1 MRMAFSIY
9 QSPLPTV
16 YCLLPTNY
24 YIYHTMV
31 DSEVLEQE
39 DYEVKIGSFNGPM
52 DLLVYLVQK
61 KEMTLDQI
69 PIAEIADDFLKWV
82 NEYSET
88 DLSKAGDF
96 LFMASR
102 LMALKVQ
109 ELLPAEE
116 RDPEMEEEYNEDR
129 EKLMKEMLEYQRF
142 KQVASGLQE
151 MEAKNFGT
159 YSRGRLEKTQSDD
172 DTLADANIWQLF
184 RAYQKSLKTKISETI
199 HHIELDYVTIQ
210 DRQQAINNFLN
221 VHGRALFEDL
231 LDNDSHPIVAAVT
244 FMAMLE
250 MIKTDDIVFR
260 QSELFGPIWIYRKK
274 NNPEYADEMAHET
287 VFFSKDPEVK
297 AGLVETIRSQAI
309 ARSKEKSVGDLAATM
324 REAVLWTERG
334 RNVTEEDLNAMLEGR
349 EDISEVQDNPFA
361 DMIAEADAAEGAQ
374 QAASAPDANAQ
385 APDTTTPAQDAAQPT
400 ASENAETAP
409 NQESVPSTTEAA
421 QSTIQVPAQSAILE
435 SADIPTFESSSFED
449 EAPVL
454 SKSSIPE
461 FGANDDDDSEERAH
475 TFEPV
480 DETEEVADNSNGA
493 SISSNTISGDS
504 CSTNVKEDSSI
515 NDIQELNEQSVQ
527 QMSDE
532 EFAAFMQK
540 AQAFYNNASS
550 AQSSNAQSSTNS
562 AQSATFAQSSDKQSA
577 SVSAHS
583 NNIQPTYA
591 DSRSTSSYDSY
602 KSSKSTWDE
611 PAPAAVQSVQK
622 EEPEE
627 DRYSSYSFGNEMTD
641 EEYIAYLNR
650 SARASR
656 KEEPKSAAAPEK
668 PATSPANLEKQTE
681 NKPAKKSERKSFM
694 PEDEEGGMTDEEY
707 QAYLAEHG
715 DDDDDEEGPVVYGA
729 GKD

>member
-1 MRMAFSIY
+1 
-9 QSPLPTV
+9 
-16 YCLLPTNY
+16 
-24 YIYHTMV
+24 MV
-31 DSEVLEQE
+31 DSDVFEQE

-102 LMALKVQ
+102 LMALKVL

-116 RDPEMEEEYNEDR
+116 RDPGTIEEYNEDR
-129 EKLMKEMLEYQRF
+129 EQLMKEMLEYQRF
-142 KQVASGLQE
+142 KQVAGGLQE

-159 YSRGRLEKTQSDD
+159 YSRGRLEKTQNDD

-274 NNPEYADEMAHET
+274 NNPEYAEEMAHET

-297 AGLVETIRSQAI
+297 AGLVDTIRSQAI

-334 RNVTEEDLNAMLEGR
+334 RNVTDEDLNAMLEGR
-349 EDISEVQDNPFA
+349 EDISEVQENPFA
-361 DMIAEADAAEGAQ
+361 DMIAEADAAEGITAQ
-374 QAASAPDANAQ
+374 PQTSEQATATGDATVPANEAAIAPANSDATNPASDATATTANGETANAGETINESS
-385 APDTTTPAQDAAQPT
+385 AELATSASDVIANEFVETVNATTP
-400 ASENAETAP
+400 S
-409 NQESVPSTTEAA
+409 
-421 QSTIQVPAQSAILE
+421 
-435 SADIPTFESSSFED
+435 
-449 EAPVL
+449 
-454 SKSSIPE
+454 
-461 FGANDDDDSEERAH
+461 H

-480 DETEEVADNSNGA
+480 DEEFADASDAPDEEIGEEFVDDENSD
-493 SISSNTISGDS
+493 IDIPVIR
-504 CSTNVKEDSSI
+504 STNAEEHSVSAEA
-515 NDIQELNEQSVQ
+515 NFQGLNEQNVQ

-532 EFAAFMQK
+532 EFAAFIQK
-540 AQAFYNNASS
+540 AQAFYDNASS
-550 AQSSNAQSSTNS
+550 AQPATSTTTFATNS
-562 AQSATFAQSSDKQSA
+562 APASDAGNSSSA
-577 SVSAHS
+577 
-583 NNIQPTYA
+583 Y
-591 DSRSTSSYDSY
+591 SSYSSS
-602 KSSKSTWDE
+602 SSKNTWDE
-611 PAPAAVQSVQK
+611 PAPAIVQPIPK

-627 DRYSSYSFGNEMTD
+627 DKYSSYSFGNEMTD

-656 KEEPKSAAAPEK
+656 KEEPKPAAAPET
-668 PATSPANLEKQTE
+668 PATPAAES
-681 NKPAKKSERKSFM
+681 KPAKKSERKSFM
-694 PEDEEGGMTDEEY
+694 PEEGEGGMTDEEFE
-707 QAYLAEHG
+707 AYLAEHG

>member
-1 MRMAFSIY
+1 
-9 QSPLPTV
+9 
-16 YCLLPTNY
+16 
-24 YIYHTMV
+24 MV

-116 RDPEMEEEYNEDR
+116 RDPETIEEYNEDR
-129 EKLMKEMLEYQRF
+129 EKLMQEMLEYQRF

-297 AGLVETIRSQAI
+297 SGLVETIRSQAI

-349 EDISEVQDNPFA
+349 EDISEVQENPFA

-374 QAASAPDANAQ
+374 QAASAPVGDAQ
-385 APDTTTPAQDAAQPT
+385 QPAAT
-400 ASENAETAP
+400 GSAETAP
-409 NQESVPSTTEAA
+409 NQDVASANDNVATSIDSASVSATEDAA
-421 QSTIQVPAQSAILE
+421 IPTIQANTDASAETSEATNGTSVL
-435 SADIPTFESSSFED
+435 ADMNKPSHIIEPSSNISDIAET
-449 EAPVL
+449 
-454 SKSSIPE
+454 
-461 FGANDDDDSEERAH
+461 AH

-480 DETEEVADNSNGA
+480 DDADESPVEQESAEVADIENEAADFESA
-493 SISSNTISGDS
+493 DDSIGEPTIVAG
-504 CSTNVKEDSSI
+504 NI
-515 NDIQELNEQSVQ
+515 NSVQ
-527 QMSDE
+527 GLSEDAVKQMSDE

-540 AQAFYNNASS
+540 AQAFYDNASS
-550 AQSSNAQSSTNS
+550 AQSSTNKKLSSTNETPS
-562 AQSATFAQSSDKQSA
+562 STAFAQHSSDISENDDVPFITKSHLSDFA
-577 SVSAHS
+577 S
-583 NNIQPTYA
+583 NNV
-591 DSRSTSSYDSY
+591 STSND
-602 KSSKSTWDE
+602 
-611 PAPAAVQSVQK
+611 
-622 EEPEE
+622 EPEE
-627 DRYSSYSFGNEMTD
+627 DKYSSYSFGNEMTD

-656 KEEPKSAAAPEK
+656 KEESKSAASPEK
-668 PATSPANLEKQTE
+668 P
-681 NKPAKKSERKSFM
+681 KKKSFM
-694 PEDEEGGMTDEEY
+694 PEDDEGGMTDEEY

-715 DDDDDEEGPVVYGA
+715 DDDEDEEGPVVYGA
-729 GKD
+729 GNN

>member
-1 MRMAFSIY
+1 
-9 QSPLPTV
+9 
-16 YCLLPTNY
+16 
-24 YIYHTMV
+24 MV

-116 RDPEMEEEYNEDR
+116 RDPETIEEYNEDR
-129 EKLMKEMLEYQRF
+129 EKLMQEMLEYQRF

-349 EDISEVQDNPFA
+349 EDISEVQENPFA

-374 QAASAPDANAQ
+374 QAASAPIGDAQ
-385 APDTTTPAQDAAQPT
+385 QPAAT
-400 ASENAETAP
+400 GSAETAP
-409 NQESVPSTTEAA
+409 NQDVASANDNVATSIDSASVSATEEAA
-421 QSTIQVPAQSAILE
+421 IPTIQANTDTSAE
-435 SADIPTFESSSFED
+435 TS
-449 EAPVL
+449 EAPDGTSVL
-454 SKSSIPE
+454 ADMNKPSHIIEPSSNISDIAE
-461 FGANDDDDSEERAH
+461 TAH

-480 DETEEVADNSNGA
+480 DDADESPVEQESAEVADIENEAADFESAND
-493 SISSNTISGDS
+493 SIGEPTIVAG
-504 CSTNVKEDSSI
+504 NI
-515 NDIQELNEQSVQ
+515 NSVQ
-527 QMSDE
+527 GLSEDAVKQMSDE

-540 AQAFYNNASS
+540 AQAFYDNASS
-550 AQSSNAQSSTNS
+550 AQSSTNKKLSSTNETPS
-562 AQSATFAQSSDKQSA
+562 STAFAQHSSDISENDDVPFITKSH
-577 SVSAHS
+577 VSDFAS
-583 NNIQPTYA
+583 NNV
-591 DSRSTSSYDSY
+591 STSND
-602 KSSKSTWDE
+602 
-611 PAPAAVQSVQK
+611 
-622 EEPEE
+622 EPEE
-627 DRYSSYSFGNEMTD
+627 DKYSSYSFGNEMTD

-656 KEEPKSAAAPEK
+656 KEESKSEK
-668 PATSPANLEKQTE
+668 PK
-681 NKPAKKSERKSFM
+681 RKSFM
-694 PEDEEGGMTDEEY
+694 PEDDEGGMTEEEY

-715 DDDDDEEGPVVYGA
+715 DDDEDEEGPVVYGA
-729 GKD
+729 GNN

>member
-1 MRMAFSIY
+1 
-9 QSPLPTV
+9 
-16 YCLLPTNY
+16 
-24 YIYHTMV
+24 MV

-116 RDPEMEEEYNEDR
+116 RDPETIEEYNEDR
-129 EKLMKEMLEYQRF
+129 EKLMQEMLEYQRF
-142 KQVASGLQE
+142 KQVAGGLQE

-159 YSRGRLEKTQSDD
+159 YSRGRLEKTQNDD

-221 VHGRALFEDL
+221 AHGRALFEDL

-250 MIKTDDIVFR
+250 MIKTDEVVFR

-349 EDISEVQDNPFA
+349 EDISEVQENPFA
-361 DMIAEADAAEGAQ
+361 DMIAEADAAEGTL
-374 QAASAPDANAQ
+374 QAARAPAGDAI
-385 APDTTTPAQDAAQPT
+385 APGQEAAQPT
-400 ASENAETAP
+400 TPETAP
-409 NQESVPSTTEAA
+409 NQDAAFIQDATQPTTPEDTAIPTIESGASSHETDLGASVLEDIVETSHVIE
-421 QSTIQVPAQSAILE
+421 PAHAFEPADESDE
-435 SADIPTFESSSFED
+435 SADDFNDAPTIVAGNINSFQ
-449 EAPVL
+449 
-454 SKSSIPE
+454 
-461 FGANDDDDSEERAH
+461 G
-475 TFEPV
+475 
-480 DETEEVADNSNGA
+480 
-493 SISSNTISGDS
+493 
-504 CSTNVKEDSSI
+504 
-515 NDIQELNEQSVQ
+515 LNEDAVK

-540 AQAFYNNASS
+540 AQAFYDNASS
-550 AQSSNAQSSTNS
+550 AQSPTNETQSSTATVQPSNEISESDDIPSITKSYTS
-562 AQSATFAQSSDKQSA
+562 AE
-577 SVSAHS
+577 
-583 NNIQPTYA
+583 
-591 DSRSTSSYDSY
+591 SSYAQD
-602 KSSKSTWDE
+602 
-611 PAPAAVQSVQK
+611 
-622 EEPEE
+622 EPEE
-627 DRYSSYSFGNEMTD
+627 DKYSSYSFGNEMTD

-656 KEEPKSAAAPEK
+656 KEESKSATVQTTSEKPATAPEK
-668 PATSPANLEKQTE
+668 PK
-681 NKPAKKSERKSFM
+681 RKSFM
-694 PEDEEGGMTDEEY
+694 PEDDEGGMTDEEY

-715 DDDDDEEGPVVYGA
+715 DDDEDEEGPVVYGA

>member
-1 MRMAFSIY
+1 
-9 QSPLPTV
+9 
-16 YCLLPTNY
+16 
-24 YIYHTMV
+24 MV

-116 RDPEMEEEYNEDR
+116 RDPETIEEYNEDR
-129 EKLMKEMLEYQRF
+129 EKLMQEMLEYQRF
-142 KQVASGLQE
+142 KQVAGGLQE

-159 YSRGRLEKTQSDD
+159 YSRGRLEKTQNDD

-221 VHGRALFEDL
+221 AHGRALFEDL

-250 MIKTDDIVFR
+250 MIKTDEVVFR

-349 EDISEVQDNPFA
+349 EDISEVQENPFA
-361 DMIAEADAAEGAQ
+361 DMIAEADAAEGM
-374 QAASAPDANAQ
+374 
-385 APDTTTPAQDAAQPT
+385 TTPAATEPSATEQP
-400 ASENAETAP
+400 SAE
-409 NQESVPSTTEAA
+409 QVPSEISSAEQPVA
-421 QSTIQVPAQSAILE
+421 EQPA
-435 SADIPTFESSSFED
+435 IPED
-449 EAPVL
+449 SPVL
-454 SKSSIPE
+454 TKSTIPE
-461 FGANDDDDSEERAH
+461 FGTNDDSSLEDYTHTIEPVEEPSSEDVSDDSSAAA
-475 TFEPV
+475 
-480 DETEEVADNSNGA
+480 TEESVPTENSLQGL
-493 SISSNTISGDS
+493 SEE
-504 CSTNVKEDSSI
+504 NVK
-515 NDIQELNEQSVQ
+515 
-527 QMSDE
+527 QMGDE

-540 AQAFYNNASS
+540 AQAFYDNADS
-550 AQSSNAQSSTNS
+550 AKSQTNS
-562 AQSATFAQSSDKQSA
+562 NPPSD
-577 SVSAHS
+577 VSDDIPS
-583 NNIQPTYA
+583 ITKPTY
-591 DSRSTSSYDSY
+591 
-602 KSSKSTWDE
+602 
-611 PAPAAVQSVQK
+611 Q

-627 DRYSSYSFGNEMTD
+627 DKFASYSFGNEMTD

-656 KEEPKSAAAPEK
+656 KEEAKPKK
-668 PATSPANLEKQTE
+668 
-681 NKPAKKSERKSFM
+681 KSFM
-694 PEDEEGGMTDEEY
+694 PEEGEGGMTEEEY

-715 DDDDDEEGPVVYGA
+715 DDDEEDEGPVVYGA

>member
-1 MRMAFSIY
+1 
-9 QSPLPTV
+9 
-16 YCLLPTNY
+16 
-24 YIYHTMV
+24 MV
-31 DSEVLEQE
+31 DSEALEQE

-116 RDPEMEEEYNEDR
+116 RDPGDIEEYNEDR

-210 DRQQAINNFLN
+210 DRQQAINNYLN

-374 QAASAPDANAQ
+374 QAASAPAGDAQQSAAPGSAETAPSQDSAPSTTPENAE
-385 APDTTTPAQDAAQPT
+385 TVPAQDAAQT
-400 ASENAETAP
+400 ATEDESTA
-409 NQESVPSTTEAA
+409 T
-421 QSTIQVPAQSAILE
+421 PAQDFAE
-435 SADIPTFESSSFED
+435 VPTFASSDFDD
-449 EAPVL
+449 EAPML

-480 DETEEVADNSNGA
+480 DEPIEEEPVKDEPAE
-493 SISSNTISGDS
+493 SSFQG
-504 CSTNVKEDSSI
+504 
-515 NDIQELNEQSVQ
+515 LNEQSVQ

-550 AQSSNAQSSTNS
+550 AQS
-562 AQSATFAQSSDKQSA
+562 
-577 SVSAHS
+577 
-583 NNIQPTYA
+583 NNTQPTSA
-591 DSRSTSSYDSY
+591 ASRSTSSYKSNDSY
-602 KSSKSTWDE
+602 SSSSKNSWDE
-611 PAPAAVQSVQK
+611 LAPAAVQTVQK

-627 DRYSSYSFGNEMTD
+627 DKYSSYSFGNEMTD

-656 KEEPKSAAAPEK
+656 KEESKPAAGSEKSAASTSAAPEK
-668 PATSPANLEKQTE
+668 P
-681 NKPAKKSERKSFM
+681 KKKSFM
-694 PEDEEGGMTDEEY
+694 PEDDEGGMTDEEY

-715 DDDDDEEGPVVYGA
+715 NDDDDEEGPVVYGA

>member
-1 MRMAFSIY
+1 
-9 QSPLPTV
+9 
-16 YCLLPTNY
+16 
-24 YIYHTMV
+24 MV
-31 DSEVLEQE
+31 DSEVLEQD

-116 RDPEMEEEYNEDR
+116 RDPGTIEEYNEDR
-129 EKLMKEMLEYQRF
+129 EQLMKEMLEYQRF
-142 KQVASGLQE
+142 KQVAGGLQE

-297 AGLVETIRSQAI
+297 SGLVDTIRSQAI

-334 RNVTEEDLNAMLEGR
+334 RNVTDEDLNAMLEGR

-361 DMIAEADAAEGAQ
+361 DMIAEADAAEGITAQ
-374 QAASAPDANAQ
+374 QQAGEQVQANGEPTVAEQASDNSDATISAPAEIKATIPASSDSATQNTE
-385 APDTTTPAQDAAQPT
+385 TTQDVTNVPT
-400 ASENAETAP
+400 QDFEDIPTI
-409 NQESVPSTTEAA
+409 VST
-421 QSTIQVPAQSAILE
+421 E
-435 SADIPTFESSSFED
+435 SADK
-449 EAPVL
+449 APVL
-454 SKSSIPE
+454 TQSSTSE
-461 FGANDDDDSEERAH
+461 FDLTDKIDLEEHSH

-480 DETEEVADNSNGA
+480 DEPFNEDA
-493 SISSNTISGDS
+493 
-504 CSTNVKEDSSI
+504 VK
-515 NDIQELNEQSVQ
+515 

-550 AQSSNAQSSTNS
+550 ETAA
-562 AQSATFAQSSDKQSA
+562 
-577 SVSAHS
+577 
-583 NNIQPTYA
+583 
-591 DSRSTSSYDSY
+591 
-602 KSSKSTWDE
+602 
-611 PAPAAVQSVQK
+611 APATVQPVQK

-627 DRYSSYSFGNEMTD
+627 DKYSSYSFGNEMTD

-656 KEEPKSAAAPEK
+656 KEESK
-668 PATSPANLEKQTE
+668 PAAYPTNLEKQTE

-694 PEDEEGGMTDEEY
+694 PEDDEGGMTDEEY

-715 DDDDDEEGPVVYGA
+715 DDDEDEEGPVVYGA

>member
-1 MRMAFSIY
+1 CS
-9 QSPLPTV
+9 S
-16 YCLLPTNY
+16 
-24 YIYHTMV
+24 MV
-31 DSEVLEQE
+31 DSEALEQE

-210 DRQQAINNFLN
+210 DRQQAINNYLN

-374 QAASAPDANAQ
+374 QAASATAEDTQ
-385 APDTTTPAQDAAQPT
+385 APAQDFAQSTDQAPVQPT

-409 NQESVPSTTEAA
+409 SQNAATANANAAAPVENTEAVSAQEAA
-421 QSTIQVPAQSAILE
+421 QSATLE
-435 SADIPTFESSSFED
+435 SAEMSASED

-480 DETEEVADNSNGA
+480 DELVEELEEENLDEDEIESGEAESVTEETTE
-493 SISSNTISGDS
+493 SSD
-504 CSTNVKEDSSI
+504 DSSAESTF
-515 NDIQELNEQSVQ
+515 QGLNEQSVQ

-550 AQSSNAQSSTNS
+550 AQSNNAQPTTTASHSS
-562 AQSATFAQSSDKQSA
+562 SS
-577 SVSAHS
+577 
-583 NNIQPTYA
+583 
-591 DSRSTSSYDSY
+591 
-602 KSSKSTWDE
+602 STWDE
-611 PAPAAVQSVQK
+611 PTPAPVQSVEK

-627 DRYSSYSFGNEMTD
+627 DKYSSYSFGNEMTD

-656 KEEPKSAAAPEK
+656 KEEPK
-668 PATSPANLEKQTE
+668 
-681 NKPAKKSERKSFM
+681 PAKKSERKSFM
-694 PEDEEGGMTDEEY
+694 PEDDEGGMTDEEY

-715 DDDDDEEGPVVYGA
+715 NDDDDEEGPVVYGA

>member
-1 MRMAFSIY
+1 
-9 QSPLPTV
+9 
-16 YCLLPTNY
+16 
-24 YIYHTMV
+24 MV
-31 DSEVLEQE
+31 DSEALEQE

-116 RDPEMEEEYNEDR
+116 RTEGGEIEYNEDR
-129 EKLMKEMLEYQRF
+129 EKLMQEMLEYQRF
-142 KQVASGLQE
+142 KQVAGGLQE

-374 QAASAPDANAQ
+374 QAASAPAGDTAQ
-385 APDTTTPAQDAAQPT
+385 QPTTPE
-400 ASENAETAP
+400 SAETAP
-409 NQESVPSTTEAA
+409 SQNAATANDNAAAPVKNTEAVSA
-421 QSTIQVPAQSAILE
+421 QEAVQSATLE
-435 SADIPTFESSSFED
+435 SAEMSASED

-480 DETEEVADNSNGA
+480 DEPIEEEPVKDEPAE
-493 SISSNTISGDS
+493 SSFQG
-504 CSTNVKEDSSI
+504 
-515 NDIQELNEQSVQ
+515 LNEQSVQ

-550 AQSSNAQSSTNS
+550 AQSSEAQSSNT
-562 AQSATFAQSSDKQSA
+562 QSTTFAQSASTTARSSDA
-577 SVSAHS
+577 
-583 NNIQPTYA
+583 QPTSA
-591 DSRSTSSYDSY
+591 ASRSTSSYKSNDSY
-602 KSSKSTWDE
+602 SSSSKNSWDE
-611 PAPAAVQSVQK
+611 LAPAAVQTVQE

-656 KEEPKSAAAPEK
+656 KEESKSTA
-668 PATSPANLEKQTE
+668 SPTNLEKQIE

-694 PEDEEGGMTDEEY
+694 PEDDEGGMTDEEY

-715 DDDDDEEGPVVYGA
+715 DDDEDEEGPVVYGA

>member
-1 MRMAFSIY
+1 
-9 QSPLPTV
+9 
-16 YCLLPTNY
+16 
-24 YIYHTMV
+24 MV
-31 DSEVLEQE
+31 DSEVLEQD

-349 EDISEVQDNPFA
+349 EDISEVQENPFA

-374 QAASAPDANAQ
+374 QAASALDANAQ

-400 ASENAETAP
+400 TPESAETAP
-409 NQESVPSTTEAA
+409 SQNAAPANDNAAAPVENTEAVSA
-421 QSTIQVPAQSAILE
+421 QEATQSATLE
-435 SADIPTFESSSFED
+435 SAEMSASED

-480 DETEEVADNSNGA
+480 DEPIEELEEDEPAE
-493 SISSNTISGDS
+493 SSD
-504 CSTNVKEDSSI
+504 DSSAEGSF
-515 NDIQELNEQSVQ
+515 QGLNEQSVQ

-550 AQSSNAQSSTNS
+550 AQSSNT
-562 AQSATFAQSSDKQSA
+562 QSATSSTQSA
-577 SVSAHS
+577 STPAQTSVT
-583 NNIQPTYA
+583 QPTSA
-591 DSRSTSSYDSY
+591 ASRSTSSYTSY
-602 KSSKSTWDE
+602 SSSSKNSWDE
-611 PAPAAVQSVQK
+611 PAPAAVQTVQK

-627 DRYSSYSFGNEMTD
+627 DKYSSYSFGNEMTD

-656 KEEPKSAAAPEK
+656 KEESKPAAGSEKSAASTPSAAPEK
-668 PATSPANLEKQTE
+668 P
-681 NKPAKKSERKSFM
+681 KKKSFM
-694 PEDEEGGMTDEEY
+694 PEDDEGGMTDEEY

-715 DDDDDEEGPVVYGA
+715 DDDEDEEGPVVYGA

>member
-1 MRMAFSIY
+1 
-9 QSPLPTV
+9 
-16 YCLLPTNY
+16 
-24 YIYHTMV
+24 MV

-116 RDPEMEEEYNEDR
+116 RDPETIEEYNEDR
-129 EKLMKEMLEYQRF
+129 EKLMQEMLEYQRF

-159 YSRGRLEKTQSDD
+159 YSRGRLEKTQNDD

-221 VHGRALFEDL
+221 AHGRALFEDL

-349 EDISEVQDNPFA
+349 EDISEVQENPFA
-361 DMIAEADAAEGAQ
+361 DMIAEADAAEGAL
-374 QAASAPDANAQ
+374 QAASAPAGDASAPIGDAQ
-385 APDTTTPAQDAAQPT
+385 QPAAT
-400 ASENAETAP
+400 GSAETAP
-409 NQESVPSTTEAA
+409 NQDVASANDNVATSIDSASVSATEDAA
-421 QSTIQVPAQSAILE
+421 IPTIQASTDASAETSEATNGTSVL
-435 SADIPTFESSSFED
+435 ADMNKPSHIIEPSSNISDIAET
-449 EAPVL
+449 
-454 SKSSIPE
+454 
-461 FGANDDDDSEERAH
+461 AH

-480 DETEEVADNSNGA
+480 DDADESPVEQESAEVADIESEA
-493 SISSNTISGDS
+493 ADFESADDSIGEPTIVAG
-504 CSTNVKEDSSI
+504 NI
-515 NDIQELNEQSVQ
+515 NSVQ
-527 QMSDE
+527 GLSENAVKQMSDE

-540 AQAFYNNASS
+540 AQAFYDNASSARSSTNKAHFSTNAAQSEASS
-550 AQSSNAQSSTNS
+550 AQSSTNETPSST
-562 AQSATFAQSSDKQSA
+562 AFAQHSSDISENDDVPFITKSHLSDFA
-577 SVSAHS
+577 S
-583 NNIQPTYA
+583 NNV
-591 DSRSTSSYDSY
+591 STSND
-602 KSSKSTWDE
+602 
-611 PAPAAVQSVQK
+611 
-622 EEPEE
+622 EPEE
-627 DRYSSYSFGNEMTD
+627 DKYSSYSFGNEMTD

-656 KEEPKSAAAPEK
+656 KEESKSAASPEK
-668 PATSPANLEKQTE
+668 P
-681 NKPAKKSERKSFM
+681 KKKSFM
-694 PEDEEGGMTDEEY
+694 PEDDEGGMTEEEY

-715 DDDDDEEGPVVYGA
+715 DDDEDEEGPVVYGA
-729 GKD
+729 GNN

>member
-1 MRMAFSIY
+1 
-9 QSPLPTV
+9 
-16 YCLLPTNY
+16 
-24 YIYHTMV
+24 
-31 DSEVLEQE
+31 
-39 DYEVKIGSFNGPM
+39 
-52 DLLVYLVQK
+52 
-61 KEMTLDQI
+61 
-69 PIAEIADDFLKWV
+69 
-82 NEYSET
+82 
-88 DLSKAGDF
+88 
-96 LFMASR
+96 
-102 LMALKVQ
+102 
-109 ELLPAEE
+109 
-116 RDPEMEEEYNEDR
+116 
-129 EKLMKEMLEYQRF
+129 MKEMLEYQRF

-374 QAASAPDANAQ
+374 QAASATAGDTAQ
-385 APDTTTPAQDAAQPT
+385 QPTTPGTALSQD
-400 ASENAETAP
+400 
-409 NQESVPSTTEAA
+409 SVPSTTEAA
-421 QSTIQVPAQSAILE
+421 LPTEASASEDATISTQD
-435 SADIPTFESSSFED
+435 SADIPTFEVSSTAD

-480 DETEEVADNSNGA
+480 DELVEELEEDEPAEAESVTEETTE
-493 SISSNTISGDS
+493 SSD
-504 CSTNVKEDSSI
+504 DSSAESTF
-515 NDIQELNEQSVQ
+515 QGLNEQSVQ

-550 AQSSNAQSSTNS
+550 AQSNNAQSNNTQSAATS
-562 AQSATFAQSSDKQSA
+562 AQSTTSSTQAQTSAT
-577 SVSAHS
+577 
-583 NNIQPTYA
+583 QPISA
-591 DSRSTSSYDSY
+591 DSRSTSSYGS
-602 KSSKSTWDE
+602 
-611 PAPAAVQSVQK
+611 A
-622 EEPEE
+622 EPEE

-656 KEEPKSAAAPEK
+656 KEESKSTA
-668 PATSPANLEKQTE
+668 SPTNLEKQIE

>member
-1 MRMAFSIY
+1 
-9 QSPLPTV
+9 
-16 YCLLPTNY
+16 
-24 YIYHTMV
+24 MV
-31 DSEVLEQE
+31 DSDVFEQE

-116 RDPEMEEEYNEDR
+116 RDPETIEEYNEDR
-129 EKLMKEMLEYQRF
+129 EKLMQEMLEYQRF

-159 YSRGRLEKTQSDD
+159 YSRGRLEKTQSDE

-274 NNPEYADEMAHET
+274 NNPEYAEEMAHET

-297 AGLVETIRSQAI
+297 AGLVDTIRSQAI

-334 RNVTEEDLNAMLEGR
+334 RNVTDEDLNAMLEGR
-349 EDISEVQDNPFA
+349 EDISEVQENPFA
-361 DMIAEADAAEGAQ
+361 DMIAEADAAEGITAQ
-374 QAASAPDANAQ
+374 QTSEQ
-385 APDTTTPAQDAAQPT
+385 APATATTPA
-400 ASENAETAP
+400 NETA
-409 NQESVPSTTEAA
+409 
-421 QSTIQVPAQSAILE
+421 
-435 SADIPTFESSSFED
+435 
-449 EAPVL
+449 APVNTDAVNEPIAEPAT
-454 SKSSIPE
+454 STSEVITNAPE
-461 FGANDDDDSEERAH
+461 AVSEITPSH
-475 TFEPV
+475 TFEPIDEEFADVPDEEINEAQSEEIGEELV
-480 DETEEVADNSNGA
+480 DDENFEENLDNVEFSE
-493 SISSNTISGDS
+493 
-504 CSTNVKEDSSI
+504 STNNKTLHVSYDDSFDEDIPVIRSSSTD
-515 NDIQELNEQSVQ
+515 NHGVSAEANFQGLNEQEVQ

-540 AQAFYNNASS
+540 AQAFYDNASTTSS
-550 AQSSNAQSSTNS
+550 ATSSVQPSANFAQPATSSAATPQQTSSTQFTTNS
-562 AQSATFAQSSDKQSA
+562 TPT
-577 SVSAHS
+577 VSK
-583 NNIQPTYA
+583 
-591 DSRSTSSYDSY
+591 YDS
-602 KSSKSTWDE
+602 SSTYS
-611 PAPAAVQSVQK
+611 APVQK
-622 EEPEE
+622 EPEE
-627 DRYSSYSFGNEMTD
+627 DKYSSYSFGNEMTD

-656 KEEPKSAAAPEK
+656 KDDPKPAAIPTPSEK
-668 PATSPANLEKQTE
+668 PTSPAAES
-681 NKPAKKSERKSFM
+681 KPAKKSERKSFM
-694 PEDEEGGMTDEEY
+694 PEEGEGGMTDEEFE
-707 QAYLAEHG
+707 AYLAEHG
-715 DDDDDEEGPVVYGA
+715 DDDDNEEGPVVYGA

>member
-1 MRMAFSIY
+1 
-9 QSPLPTV
+9 
-16 YCLLPTNY
+16 
-24 YIYHTMV
+24 
-31 DSEVLEQE
+31 
-39 DYEVKIGSFNGPM
+39 
-52 DLLVYLVQK
+52 
-61 KEMTLDQI
+61 
-69 PIAEIADDFLKWV
+69 
-82 NEYSET
+82 
-88 DLSKAGDF
+88 
-96 LFMASR
+96 MASR

-374 QAASAPDANAQ
+374 QAASAPAGDTAQ
-385 APDTTTPAQDAAQPT
+385 QPTTPE
-400 ASENAETAP
+400 SAETAP
-409 NQESVPSTTEAA
+409 SQNAAPANDNAAAPVENTEAVSAQEAA
-421 QSTIQVPAQSAILE
+421 QSATLE
-435 SADIPTFESSSFED
+435 SAEMSASED

-480 DETEEVADNSNGA
+480 DELVEELEEENLDEDEIESGEAESVTEETTE
-493 SISSNTISGDS
+493 SSD
-504 CSTNVKEDSSI
+504 DSSAESTF
-515 NDIQELNEQSVQ
+515 QGLNEQSVQ

-550 AQSSNAQSSTNS
+550 AQSNNAQSNNTQSAATS
-562 AQSATFAQSSDKQSA
+562 AQSTTSSTQAQTSAT
-577 SVSAHS
+577 
-583 NNIQPTYA
+583 QPISA
-591 DSRSTSSYDSY
+591 DSRSTSSYGS
-602 KSSKSTWDE
+602 
-611 PAPAAVQSVQK
+611 A
-622 EEPEE
+622 EPEE

-656 KEEPKSAAAPEK
+656 KEESKSAAVPEK

-694 PEDEEGGMTDEEY
+694 PEDDEGGMTDEEY

>member
-1 MRMAFSIY
+1 
-9 QSPLPTV
+9 
-16 YCLLPTNY
+16 
-24 YIYHTMV
+24 MV

-116 RDPEMEEEYNEDR
+116 RDPETIEEYNEDR
-129 EKLMKEMLEYQRF
+129 EKLMQEMLEYQRF
-142 KQVASGLQE
+142 KQVAGGLQE

-159 YSRGRLEKTQSDD
+159 YSRGRLEKTQNDD

-221 VHGRALFEDL
+221 ANGRALFEDL

-250 MIKTDDIVFR
+250 MIKTDEIVFR

-349 EDISEVQDNPFA
+349 EDISEVQENPFA
-361 DMIAEADAAEGAQ
+361 DMIAEADAAEGI
-374 QAASAPDANAQ
+374 
-385 APDTTTPAQDAAQPT
+385 TTPAATEPSATEQP
-400 ASENAETAP
+400 SAE
-409 NQESVPSTTEAA
+409 
-421 QSTIQVPAQSAILE
+421 QVPTEISSAE
-435 SADIPTFESSSFED
+435 QPVAEQPAIPED
-449 EAPVL
+449 SPVL
-454 SKSSIPE
+454 TKSAIPE
-461 FGANDDDDSEERAH
+461 FGTNDDSSLEDYTHTIEPVEEPSSEDVSDDSSAAA
-475 TFEPV
+475 
-480 DETEEVADNSNGA
+480 TEESVPTENSLQGL
-493 SISSNTISGDS
+493 SEE
-504 CSTNVKEDSSI
+504 NVK
-515 NDIQELNEQSVQ
+515 

-540 AQAFYNNASS
+540 AQAFYDNADS
-550 AQSSNAQSSTNS
+550 AKSQTNS
-562 AQSATFAQSSDKQSA
+562 NPPSD
-577 SVSAHS
+577 VSDDIPS
-583 NNIQPTYA
+583 ITKPTY
-591 DSRSTSSYDSY
+591 
-602 KSSKSTWDE
+602 
-611 PAPAAVQSVQK
+611 Q
-622 EEPEE
+622 EEHEE
-627 DRYSSYSFGNEMTD
+627 DKFASYSFGNEMTD

-656 KEEPKSAAAPEK
+656 KEEAKPKK
-668 PATSPANLEKQTE
+668 
-681 NKPAKKSERKSFM
+681 KSFM
-694 PEDEEGGMTDEEY
+694 PEEGEGGMTEEEY

-715 DDDDDEEGPVVYGA
+715 DDDEEDEGPVVYGA